1 MMSGDDLVSALQEA
15 VRQEVLENYFLE
27 RRVLEEECNIVKED
41 ASSFLGGVAAVAG
54 KRGQLALLLL
64 EPQTAEKF
72 FSYTG
77 LKAPANYQEHQLRPP
92 LPLKRVG
99 GMTRCRKYL
108 NLVKA
113 VYTDLWIQ
121 CQNLREEYRN
131 LLDLMEEVNAD
142 IKRFESNHD
151 MLALTSYMRSL
162 DPQELQR
169 RKIMGVNFSHAETSA
184 AAMRLSFRPFSAEK
198 LELTTEPPNPL
209 TPSRVMEKTGPMLTA
224 VCRRNKGEVDQI
236 IQMRKKALERL

>member
-1 MMSGDDLVSALQEA
+1 MSGDDLVSALQQA

-41 ASSFLGGVAAVAG
+41 ASSFLGGVAAAVG

-64 EPQTAEKF
+64 EPEVAEEF

-77 LKAPANYQEHQLRPP
+77 LKVPENYQDHDLRPP

-113 VYTDLWIQ
+113 VYTDLWIH

-131 LLDLMEEVNAD
+131 LLVLLDEVNAD
-142 IKRFESNHD
+142 IKRFETNHD

-184 AAMRLSFRPFSAEK
+184 AAMRLSFKPFSAEK
-198 LELTTEPPNPL
+198 LELTAEPANPL
-209 TPSRVMEKTGPMLTA
+209 TPSRVMGKAEQMVVD
-224 VCRRNKGEVDQI
+224 VCRRNKSAVDEI
-236 IQMRKKALERL
+236 IQMRKKVLESL